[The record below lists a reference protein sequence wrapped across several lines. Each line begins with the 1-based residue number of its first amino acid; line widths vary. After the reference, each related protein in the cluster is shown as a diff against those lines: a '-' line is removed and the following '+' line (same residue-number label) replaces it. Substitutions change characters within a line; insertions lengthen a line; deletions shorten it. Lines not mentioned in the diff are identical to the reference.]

1 MDASDDQAQFVQMLT
16 AAQPRLFGYIAA
28 LLGDVHEANNVLQ
41 ETNLV
46 LWVKAHEFRAG
57 TSFFAWAREIAYFKA
72 LSFYRDAKR
81 EKLIVDHSLVEDI
94 FARSDAL
101 DLDDRRAALRHCLGQ
116 LDERQQSLLR
126 HRYAEGTSIIDLAQ
140 HQNKSIGAV
149 KMSLKRLRASL
160 LGCIERRMR
169 MTS

>member
-1 MDASDDQAQFVQMLT
+1 VDAADDQAQFVQLLT

-46 LWVKAHEFRAG
+46 LWTKSREFRPG

-72 LSFYRDAKR
+72 LSYYRDAKR
-81 EKLIVDHSLVEDI
+81 EPLIVDHSLVEGV

-101 DLDDRRAALRHCLGQ
+101 DPDERRAALRHCLAQ

-126 HRYAEGTSIIDLAQ
+126 HRYADGASMVDLAQ
-140 HQNKSIGAV
+140 RQNKSIGAV
-149 KMSLKRLRASL
+149 KMSLKRLRVAL

-169 MTS
+169 AAS